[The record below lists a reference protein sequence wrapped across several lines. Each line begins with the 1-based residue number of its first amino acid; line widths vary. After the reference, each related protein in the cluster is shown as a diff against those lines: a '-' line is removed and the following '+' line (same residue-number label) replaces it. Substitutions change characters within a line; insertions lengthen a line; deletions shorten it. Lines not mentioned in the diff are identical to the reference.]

1 MITALV
7 LGVTIT
13 AAPSLI
19 VLVIVLIGLFAWTH
33 WSERQNA
40 STLNQIRR
48 CPQCGQIAGEEA
60 TTCRHCEQELT

>member
-1 MITALV
+1 MISESMLA
-7 LGVTIT
+7 VTIT

-40 STLNQIRR
+40 SALNQIRR
-48 CPQCGQIAGEEA
+48 CPQCGQIVGEEA
-60 TTCRHCEQELT
+60 TSCRHCESELS